1 MPEARCCV
9 VPEYDLFDK
18 TELTVRGI
26 SLENVNLDHV
36 AKVAAD
42 AFDMNRGDLLVT
54 DVLGDHLVIDILR
67 KGLDPHA
74 IVGKKDEL
82 LRGLSALPGVNI
94 TENTSI
100 SSKGMLGWIALSPAE
115 GKKILET
122 SETMSREISKRL
134 KRTALVFSTGAEVA
148 GGQVMDTNAPAIRAK
163 LSSEGYTVKFG
174 DTLKDDEVL
183 ISARLRMAADDGYG
197 LVVITGGVGAEEKD
211 RTIESVLMVD
221 PQATTPAVVKYEL
234 GVGRHKHKDSV
245 RIAVGNIS
253 GTLIVALP
261 GPNDEVQSGLQA
273 LVEGLDLNESK
284 ERLADRIADRLRE
297 RLKEKAHG

>member
-1 MPEARCCV
+1 
-9 VPEYDLFDK
+9 
-18 TELTVRGI
+18 
-26 SLENVNLDHV
+26 
-36 AKVAAD
+36 
-42 AFDMNRGDLLVT
+42 
-54 DVLGDHLVIDILR
+54 
-67 KGLDPHA
+67 
-74 IVGKKDEL
+74 
-82 LRGLSALPGVNI
+82 
-94 TENTSI
+94 
-100 SSKGMLGWIALSPAE
+100 
-115 GKKILET
+115 
-122 SETMSREISKRL
+122 
-134 KRTALVFSTGAEVA
+134 VA
-148 GGQVMDTNAPAIRAK
+148 GGQVMDINALAIRAK
-163 LSSEGYTVKFG
+163 LSFEGYTVKFG

-197 LVVITGGVGAEEKD
+197 LVIITGGVGAEEKD